1 MHIDEIHDLLS
12 SSNIFRLTKP
22 RRKSWAEHVAL
33 NVEIRGTCSV
43 LVGKPEKIRP
53 FGRSWRRWECRV
65 KIDKKCKIG
74 SFD

>member
-12 SSNIFRLTKP
+12 SSNIFRMTKP
-22 RRKSWAEHVAL
+22 RRKSWAEDVAL
-33 NVEIRGTCSV
+33 TEEIRGAYRV

-53 FGRSWRRWECRV
+53 FGRPWLRGECRV

-74 SFD
+74 SVD

>member
-12 SSNIFRLTKP
+12 SSNIFWMTKP
-22 RRKSWAEHVAL
+22 RRKGWAEDVAL
-33 NVEIRGTCSV
+33 TGEIRGAFRV

-53 FGRSWRRWECRV
+53 FGRPWRREEFRV

-74 SFD
+74 SVD